1 MNKRSLFLGL
11 ASWVAAAAQAGTV
24 VHLQW
29 RSLPDGKAQPH
40 SVIYAQDGQFRMD
53 SLDADGHVQSF
64 VLVRDGNLWEVDV
77 TRRTFYL
84 FDKAA
89 LADQQASMQGR
100 WQSML
105 QNLPGGQR
113 AAMEARMQGILQH
126 AQQSTVS
133 LTDTGHTDQVG
144 SWTCEVWRLQVNGKI
159 SSDACIAPP
168 GVLTG
173 GDELVDSA
181 HKAADTAANVLRS
194 LPVTQAAA
202 SQMALYGK
210 SDGFPVRTRH
220 LNGDTPEDEEIVSSI
235 ESRPLSA
242 DTFAIP
248 KGFAQTT
255 MSQAEGESAEE

>member
-11 ASWVAAAAQAGTV
+11 ASWVAATAQAGTV
-24 VHLQW
+24 VHLEW

-53 SLDADGHVQSF
+53 SLDSDGHVQGF
-64 VLVRDGNLWEVDV
+64 VLVRDGNIWQVDV

-89 LADQQASMQGR
+89 LADQQASMQGH

-105 QNLPGGQR
+105 QNLPAAQR
-113 AAMEARMQGILQH
+113 AAMEARMQSILQH

-133 LTDTGHTDQVG
+133 LTDTGHTDRVG
-144 SWTCEVWRLQVNGKI
+144 SWTCEVWRLQINGKI
-159 SSDACIAPP
+159 SSDACIASR
-168 GVLTG
+168 GALTG
-173 GDELVDSA
+173 GDELVDST

-194 LPVTQAAA
+194 LPVMRAAA
-202 SQMALYGK
+202 SRMALYGK
-210 SDGFPVRTRH
+210 SDGFPVRTRD
-220 LNGDTPEDEEIVSSI
+220 LNGDTPEDEEVVSSI
-235 ESRPLSA
+235 KSRPLPA

-248 KGFAQTT
+248 KGFTQTT
-255 MSQAEGESAEE
+255 MGRAEE

>member
-11 ASWVAAAAQAGTV
+11 ASWVAATAQAGTV
-24 VHLQW
+24 VHLEW

-53 SLDADGHVQSF
+53 SLDSDGHVQGF
-64 VLVRDGNLWEVDV
+64 VLVRDGNIWQVDV

-89 LADQQASMQGR
+89 LADQQASMQGH

-105 QNLPGGQR
+105 QNLPAAQR
-113 AAMEARMQGILQH
+113 AAMEARMQSILQH

-133 LTDTGHTDQVG
+133 LTDTGHTDRVG
-144 SWTCEVWRLQVNGKI
+144 SWTCEVWRLQINGKI
-159 SSDACIAPP
+159 SSDACIASR
-168 GVLTG
+168 GALTG
-173 GDELVDSA
+173 GDELVDST

-194 LPVTQAAA
+194 LPVMRAAA
-202 SQMALYGK
+202 SRMALYGK
-210 SDGFPVRTRH
+210 SDGFPVRTRD
-220 LNGDTPEDEEIVSSI
+220 LNGDTPEDEEVVSSI
-235 ESRPLSA
+235 KSRPLPA

-248 KGFAQTT
+248 KGFTQTT
-255 MSQAEGESAEE
+255 MGRPEE